1 MKKTI
6 RGLLLFF
13 CIIATPAL
21 ANDIYIEQVG
31 DSLDLDIT
39 QDGQNNVIGTST
51 TDVNLD
57 GDSMTFSI
65 TQTGDLN
72 TIVAD
77 IQGTSYTGT
86 WAFTGDSNAVDLSC
100 DSTSGT
106 NCENVTLNITT
117 TGDDNTYDFSI
128 GDTADADGA
137 NVSFTVTGDD
147 NVIKSDIDGES
158 VALTVVINNSSSL
171 ATSGATSGTL
181 SSNLKALELSIK
193 IALLSLITG
202 NHFFEIEPPA
212 DAKTKSIF
220 SKDFSLTSCVVSSF
234 CFQNTFCPADRE
246 EDNKINSE
254 MGNFLSSSIFINSE
268 PTAPEEPR
276 IATLKDFF
284 GKKEDLCKI
293 VENFKIN

>member
-13 CIIATPAL
+13 FIIATPAL

-106 NCENVTLNITT
+106 NCENVTLNIATV
-117 TGDDNTYDFSI
+117 GDAVTY
-128 GDTADADGA
+128 
-137 NVSFTVTGDD
+137 
-147 NVIKSDIDGES
+147 
-158 VALTVVINNSSSL
+158 L
-171 ATSGATSGTL
+171 SGKL
-181 SSNLKALELSIK
+181 S
-193 IALLSLITG
+193 
-202 NHFFEIEPPA
+202 
-212 DAKTKSIF
+212 
-220 SKDFSLTSCVVSSF
+220 
-234 CFQNTFCPADRE
+234 
-246 EDNKINSE
+246 
-254 MGNFLSSSIFINSE
+254 
-268 PTAPEEPR
+268 
-276 IATLKDFF
+276 
-284 GKKEDLCKI
+284 
-293 VENFKIN
+293 